1 LRHLSRIKIEVTTA
15 TPMPALAKQAGV
27 HDLPYRD
34 SAHTQA
40 VFTADR
46 DALGT
51 IMTPLAANPVVHL
64 TSTPPTLDDFFLRY
78 YGKQGE
84 THAAQ

>member
-1 LRHLSRIKIEVTTA
+1 TK
-15 TPMPALAKQAGV
+15 
-27 HDLPYRD
+27 
-34 SAHTQA
+34 A

-51 IMTPLAANPVVHL
+51 IMTTLAANTVVDMQ
-64 TSTPPTLDDFFLRY
+64 STPPTLEDLFLRY

>member
-1 LRHLSRIKIEVTTA
+1 
-15 TPMPALAKQAGV
+15 MPALAKPAGV
-27 HDLPYRD
+27 HDVTYRD
-34 SAHTQA
+34 SEHTKA
-40 VFTADR
+40 VVTADR

-51 IMTPLAANPVVHL
+51 IMTTLAAITVVDMQ
-64 TSTPPTLDDFFLRY
+64 STPPTLEDLFLRY